1 MIAPPYLV
9 SYETVNDFLNALS
22 DHDREKYGVEIE
34 ELVHKRLPPV
44 ASTQCLATLFGFST
58 KFLHSMR
65 SNPETFYREF
75 EIRKGKKVRKISSP
89 RVALKV
95 IQKWFSYHA
104 QKSVAF
110 DDNVFGFIPEKSFI
124 DAATTHCGCNWV
136 YTIDIKNFF
145 PSIKPEAVTTSLIGL
160 GYSAEAARF
169 LSEICCL
176 DGGLPQ
182 GSPASP
188 FLSNLVFSGVD
199 GELKK
204 IAEETNTTYSRYAD
218 DINFSGKGGWDPK
231 IQEMVRELL
240 AENGFERAEGKEN
253 LRVHPQRLKVHGLIV
268 SGKYPR
274 LTKGYRNRIRAY
286 KHLIEN
292 GRVEDD
298 SMDAIR
304 GHLSFAKSVN
314 TEDF

>member
-9 SYETVNDFLNALS
+9 SYDTLNDFLSALS
-22 DHDREKYGVEIE
+22 DHDREKYGQKIEALVE
-34 ELVHKRLPPV
+34 KRLPPV
-44 ASTQCLATLFGFST
+44 VSTQCLATLFGYST
-58 KFLHSMR
+58 KFLHSIR
-65 SNPETFYREF
+65 SNPEIFYREF
-75 EIRKGKKVRKISSP
+75 EIRKGKKLRKISSP

-110 DDNVFGFIPEKSFI
+110 DESVCGFIPGKSFI
-124 DAATTHCGCNWV
+124 DAAAKHCGCDWV
-136 YTIDIKNFF
+136 YTVDIKDFF
-145 PSIKPEAVTTSLIGL
+145 PSIKPESVTKSLIGI
-160 GYSAEAARF
+160 GYSVEAAQL
-169 LSEICCL
+169 LSEIFCL

-218 DINFSGKGGWDPK
+218 DLNFSGKGGWDPR
-231 IQEMVRELL
+231 IQEMVREIL
-240 AENGFERAEGKEN
+240 AENGFERAESKEDV
-253 LRVHPQRLKVHGLIV
+253 RVKPQRLKVHGLII
-268 SGKYPR
+268 SGKHPR

-298 SMDAIR
+298 SIDTIR

-314 TEDF
+314 AVDF